1 MLSWVLWLP
10 GLAGLYV
17 AAYLLSTEVWR
28 GQMGETRYRIRLFR
42 STWHLRIFEPLVA
55 AEQRPVQQAP
65 NSMAKSATERHCRQW
80 KRSNDR
86 GC

>member
-17 AAYLLSTEVWR
+17 VAYLLSTEVWR
-28 GQMGETRYRIRLFR
+28 GQMGETRYCIRLFR

-55 AEQRPVQQAP
+55 AEQRLRPASPEFYGQVRNGASLP
-65 NSMAKSATERHCRQW
+65 PMEEIE
-80 KRSNDR
+80 
-86 GC
+86 